1 MTTLHV
7 DSRPASKAYP
17 TINAAAR
24 DAQPGDTVL
33 VHAGVYRERVNPPRG
48 GEEGRP
54 ITYQAAPGEAVCI
67 RGSEVFQPVW
77 KRAGGCWSGSLSAVR
92 FGSAAYGGRC
102 DESLYG
108 GFNPFLLR
116 FNRTKTARPHADVVE
131 ELRRQIELCDRQ
143 MAEEVAAGADMLFSK
158 GQKRRADLIAE
169 LATRTGKEPSFART
183 LGQVFVDGRPL
194 TEVETRA
201 EVDAIPDAWLAAP
214 DGDAV
219 WLNVESPGDRLV
231 ELSLRH
237 AVFSPL
243 ERGLGH
249 IAVRGF
255 TMEHAANHFP
265 TWGKQG
271 WAQAGMLSTRSGH
284 HWTVEDNTIRFAK
297 GLGMDC
303 GSEGGQEFIENRGEP
318 APDKPHTM
326 EDWSK
331 AGHHRIHNNDIS
343 DNGHCGLAGI
353 GHVGTQVIGNRIER
367 NNCDGWTSPWWEFAG
382 IKFHFFFDGEIRDNL
397 IRDNEAHGIWIDNQW
412 RGSRITGNVI
422 VNNLWS
428 GINVE
433 LGRGPVRIDHNVIAL
448 TRQGDG
454 IYGHDVA
461 DVMIEHNLLYA
472 NANYGAWFAYATP
485 RVKPE
490 DGCWDIC
497 IRNNIVASNRAGAL
511 ALPLPWQCAGRNTSD
526 GNLYVGAGE
535 SLDEG
540 GGSKPPL
547 FHVTNASHM
556 ANMPEHHPA
565 GFEAQSPEHVTAK
578 LVAALRGAGL
588 PEARWPN
595 LATWAPHY
603 LLDLE
608 QWRAATGNDRNSR
621 VMTCIRDGL
630 GTRRLAFQMQFD
642 ATAVGMDPVP
652 GPFADLAAG
661 AKNVLLWPKPRV
673 VDQPQG

>member
-1 MTTLHV
+1 MKTLHV
-7 DSRPASKAYP
+7 SPSGPAAYT
-17 TINAAAR
+17 TINAAAHE
-24 DAQPGDTVL
+24 AQPGDTVL
-33 VHAGVYRERVNPPRG
+33 VHAGVYRERVSPPRG
-48 GEEGRP
+48 GTEGSP

-77 KRAGGCWSGSLSAVR
+77 KREGGFWSGSLSQVR
-92 FGSAAYGGRC
+92 FGSAAYGGLC
-102 DESLYG
+102 DERLYG

-116 FNRTKTARPHADVVE
+116 FNRARTARPHADLVE
-131 ELRRQIELCDRQ
+131 TLKCQLEQCERQV
-143 MAEEVAAGADMLFSK
+143 AEEVAAGADMLFSK
-158 GQKRRADLIAE
+158 GQKRRADLLAE
-169 LATRTGKEPSFART
+169 LEMRTGKEPSFART
-183 LGQVFVDGRPL
+183 LGQVLVDGRPL

-201 EVDAIPDAWLAAP
+201 EVETIPGTWLVAPDA
-214 DGDAV
+214 DAL
-219 WLNVESPGDRLV
+219 WLNVEAPADRLV
-231 ELSLRH
+231 EISLRH
-237 AVFSPL
+237 AVLSPL
-243 ERGLGH
+243 VRGLGH

-255 TMEHAANHFP
+255 TLEHAANHFP
-265 TWGKQG
+265 TWGKEG
-271 WAQAGMLSTRSGH
+271 WPQAGLLSTRSGH

-303 GSEGGQEFIENRGEP
+303 GSEGGSSNIEFRGEEQY
-318 APDKPHTM
+318 DRQHDRGST
-326 EDWSK
+326 DTR
-331 AGHHRIHNNDIS
+331 GVGYHFIRNNTIC

-353 GHVGTQVIGNRIER
+353 RHTGTRVVGNVIER

-433 LGRGPVRIDHNVIAL
+433 LGRGPVMIDHNVIAH

-461 DVMIEHNLLYA
+461 DVTIEHNLLYA

-485 RVKPE
+485 RVKPA

-497 IRNNIVASNRAGAL
+497 IRHNIVAGNRAGAL
-511 ALPLPWQCAGRNTSD
+511 ALPLPWMCAGRNTSD
-526 GNLYVGAGE
+526 GNLFVGAGE
-535 SLDEG
+535 YLDEG

-565 GFEAQSPEHVTAK
+565 GFEAQTPERVTAK
-578 LVAALRGAGL
+578 LVEALRGADL
-588 PEARWPN
+588 PESRWPN
-595 LATWAPHY
+595 LETWAPHY

-608 QWRAATGNDRNSR
+608 QWRAATGNDLNSR

-630 GTRRLAFQMQFD
+630 GTRRLAFQMLFD
-642 ATAVGMDPVP
+642 ATVEGMDPVP
-652 GPFADLAAG
+652 GPFADLAPG
-661 AKNVLLWPKPRV
+661 CRHRILWPKP
-673 VDQPQG
+673 QPTE